1 MMAFSTLG
9 RYLATRFLRS
19 VGAVFAVLF
28 VVIYLGDFVELLRRA
43 SDAQRASASLLAYLA
58 LLRTPTIAEQ
68 VLPFAVLGGAMFA
81 FVGLSRRLELVIA
94 RAAGV
99 SVWQFLGPPV
109 LIVLLIGV
117 VATTLYNPLSAS
129 LKQKA
134 SQIETSI
141 FGRTTRADADTSMWI
156 RQRSLDG
163 QSSILRAERSSDGGA
178 RLSGVTAFVYD
189 SQGRFLERVEAQRAT
204 LDPGAWT
211 ITDARVFGPGD
222 EPKVA
227 PVYKLGTSLSPE
239 QVTQSFVH
247 PASVSFWKL
256 PEISRRT
263 EAAGLDAAAYRM
275 QYQTLM
281 ARPLLLLA
289 MVLIAATVSLR
300 FFRFGG
306 VGQMVSG
313 GVGAGFVLYVATK
326 LTGDLGGAGLLS
338 APVAAWSPAIVGSML
353 GTLVLLHQEDG

>member
-1 MMAFSTLG
+1 MILFTTLG
-9 RYLATRFLRS
+9 RYLAIRFLRS
-19 VGAVFAVLF
+19 VAAVFGILF
-28 VVIYLGDFVELLRRA
+28 LIIYLGDFVELLRRA
-43 SDAQRASASLLAYLA
+43 SDAQRASAGLLAYLA

-81 FVGLSRRLELVIA
+81 FVNLSRRLELVIA

-99 SVWQFLGPPV
+99 SVWQFLTPPV
-109 LIVLLIGV
+109 VIVLLLGA
-117 VATTLYNPLSAS
+117 VATMGYNPLAAA

-134 SQIETSI
+134 NQIETVI
-141 FGRTTRADADTSMWI
+141 FGRTTRENVDTSLWI
-156 RQRSLDG
+156 RQRSVEG
-163 QSSILRAERSSDGGA
+163 QSILRAERSSDGGA

-189 SQGRFLERVEAQRAT
+189 PAGRFLERVEAQRAT
-204 LDPGAWT
+204 LEPGAWRLE
-211 ITDARVFGPGD
+211 DARVMAPAQ
-222 EPKVA
+222 EPRQHSSFML
-227 PVYKLGTSLSPE
+227 PTSLTAE

-247 PASVSFWKL
+247 PASVSFWRL
-256 PEISRRT
+256 PEVSRRT
-263 EAAGLDAAAYRM
+263 EAAGLDAAGYQM
-275 QYQTLM
+275 QYQMLM

-338 APVAAWSPAIVGSML
+338 AQVAAWSPAIVGSML
-353 GTLVLLHQEDG
+353 GTLVLLYQEDG

>member
-1 MMAFSTLG
+1 MIVFSTLG
-9 RYLATRFLRS
+9 RYLALHFLRN

-28 VVIYLGDFVELLRRA
+28 VIIYLGDFVELLRRA
-43 SDAQRASASLLAYLA
+43 SDAQRASAGLLAYLA

-68 VLPFAVLGGAMFA
+68 VLPFAVLGGTMFA
-81 FVGLSRRLELVIA
+81 FVGLSRRLELVVV
-94 RAAGV
+94 RSAGV
-99 SVWQFLGPPV
+99 SVWQFLAPPM
-109 LIVLLIGV
+109 LLVLLIGIG
-117 VATTLYNPLSAS
+117 ATTLYNPMSAS

-134 SQIETSI
+134 SQIETRI
-141 FGRTTRADADTSMWI
+141 FGRSTRADADSSMWI
-156 RQRSLDG
+156 RQRSLEG
-163 QSSILRAERSSDGGA
+163 QSILRAERSSDGGS

-189 SQGRFLERVEAQRAT
+189 PKGRFLERVEAQRANLEPGVWT
-204 LDPGAWT
+204 LM
-211 ITDARVFGPGD
+211 DARVFKPGAD
-222 EPKVA
+222 PA
-227 PVYKLGTSLSPE
+227 MTPNYRLGTSLTPE

-263 EAAGLDAAAYRM
+263 EAAGLDAAKYSL
-275 QYQTLM
+275 QFQTLM

-306 VGQMVSG
+306 IGQMVSG

-338 APVAAWSPAIVGSML
+338 APVAAWAPAIVGSML

>member
-1 MMAFSTLG
+1 MILFSTLG
-9 RYLATRFLRS
+9 RYLAMRFLRS

-28 VVIYLGDFVELLRRA
+28 LIIYLGDFVELLRRA
-43 SDAQRASASLLAYLA
+43 SDAQRASATLLAYLA

-68 VLPFAVLGGAMFA
+68 VLPFAVLGGAMFS
-81 FVGLSRRLELVIA
+81 FIGLSRRLELVIA
-94 RAAGV
+94 RSSGV
-99 SVWQFLGPPV
+99 SVWQFLAPPV
-109 LIVLLIGV
+109 TIVLLIGIA
-117 VATTLYNPLSAS
+117 ATTLYNPISSS

-134 SQIETSI
+134 SQIETRV
-141 FGRTTRADADTSMWI
+141 FGRTTRADVDTSMWI
-156 RQRSLDG
+156 RQRSVAN
-163 QSSILRAERSSDGGA
+163 QSILRAERSSDGGT

-189 SQGRFLERVEAQRAT
+189 PQGRFIERVEAQRSV
-204 LDPGAWT
+204 LEPGQWIMA
-211 ITDARVFGPGD
+211 DARIFVPGED
-222 EPKVA
+222 PKVSPRYILA
-227 PVYKLGTSLSPE
+227 TGLSPE

-247 PASVSFWKL
+247 PASVSFWRL

-263 EAAGLDAAAYRM
+263 EAAGLDSAGYRM
-275 QYQTLM
+275 QFQTLM
-281 ARPLLLLA
+281 ARPLLLIA

-306 VGQMVSG
+306 IGQMVSG

-338 APVAAWSPAIVGSML
+338 ASVAAWSPAIVGSML

>member
-1 MMAFSTLG
+1 MIMFSTLG
-9 RYLATRFLRS
+9 RYLAMRFLRS

-28 VVIYLGDFVELLRRA
+28 VIIYLGDFVELLRRA
-43 SDAQRASASLLAYLA
+43 SDAQRASASLLAWLA

-81 FVGLSRRLELVIA
+81 FIGLSRRLELVIA

-99 SVWQFLGPPV
+99 SVWQFLAPPAA
-109 LIVLLIGV
+109 IVLLIGV
-117 VATTLYNPLSAS
+117 AATTLYNPLSAS

-134 SQIETSI
+134 SQIETRV
-141 FGRTTRADADTSMWI
+141 FGRTTRADVDTSMWI
-156 RQRSLDG
+156 RQRSLEG
-163 QSSILRAERSSDGGA
+163 QSILRAERSSDGGT

-189 SQGRFLERVEAQRAT
+189 PQGRFLERVEAQRAI
-204 LDPGAWT
+204 LEPGFWT
-211 ITDARVFGPGD
+211 MIDARVFGPGE
-222 EPKVA
+222 EPKLA
-227 PVYKLGTSLSPE
+227 PTYNLATSLNPE

-275 QYQTLM
+275 QFQTLM

-306 VGQMVSG
+306 IGQMVSG

>member
-1 MMAFSTLG
+1 
-9 RYLATRFLRS
+9 
-19 VGAVFAVLF
+19 
-28 VVIYLGDFVELLRRA
+28 
-43 SDAQRASASLLAYLA
+43 A

-99 SVWQFLGPPV
+99 SVWQFLLPPV

-117 VATTLYNPLSAS
+117 GATTLYNPMSAS

-134 SQIETSI
+134 SQIETRV
-141 FGRTTRADADTSMWI
+141 FGRSTRADVDTSMWI
-156 RQRSLDG
+156 RQRALEG
-163 QSSILRAERSSDGGA
+163 QSILRAERSSDGGT

-189 SQGRFLERVEAQRAT
+189 PQGRFLERVEAERAILQT
-204 LDPGAWT
+204 GHWRMQ
-211 ITDARVFGPGD
+211 DARVFGPGA
-222 EPKVA
+222 EPKVS
-227 PVYKLGTSLSPE
+227 PVYMLPTSLNAE

-263 EAAGLDAAAYRM
+263 EAAGLDAAGYRM
-275 QYQTLM
+275 QFQTLM
-281 ARPLLLLA
+281 ARPVLLLA

-306 VGQMVSG
+306 IGQMVSG

-338 APVAAWSPAIVGSML
+338 ASVAAWSPAIVGSML